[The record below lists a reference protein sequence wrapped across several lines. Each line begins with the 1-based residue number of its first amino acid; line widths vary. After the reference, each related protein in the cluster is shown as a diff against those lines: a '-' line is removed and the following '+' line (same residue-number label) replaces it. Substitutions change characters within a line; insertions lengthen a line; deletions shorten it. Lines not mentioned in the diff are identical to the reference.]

1 MGLIERH
8 FHAMGTEAGVLIG
21 APHDER
27 LPGAEPMAEAVESE
41 LIDFDRRL
49 SRFRPDSELSL

>member
-27 LPGAEPMAEAVESE
+27 LPGAEPK
-41 LIDFDRRL
+41 
-49 SRFRPDSELSL
+49 SRSRVS